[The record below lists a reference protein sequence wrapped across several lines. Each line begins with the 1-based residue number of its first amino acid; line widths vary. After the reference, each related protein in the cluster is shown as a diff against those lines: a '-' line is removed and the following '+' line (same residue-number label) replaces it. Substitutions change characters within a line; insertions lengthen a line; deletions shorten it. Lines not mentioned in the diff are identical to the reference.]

1 MQFQVPQF
9 IEIEDK
15 IIGPLTIKQFLY
27 IAAMAGLSFILF
39 FMVNFWFW
47 IIMATILM
55 IIGAAFAFVNI
66 NGQPL
71 IKIVFS
77 ALQFYMR
84 PRLYLWQRESV
95 VKELLLP
102 ETGEFGAEGVIA
114 KRETLKNFFSEM
126 PDIKNLWRELLTTK
140 NPLPQ
145 REKSILPTF
154 KSPAE
159 RFELFRKL
167 AGQKEVARRVDF
179 R

>member
-9 IEIEDK
+9 IEVEDK

-39 FMVNFWFW
+39 FMVNFLFW
-47 IIMATILM
+47 VILATILM

-77 ALQFYMR
+77 AFQFYMR
-84 PRLYLWQRESV
+84 PRLYLWQREAA
-95 VKELLLP
+95 VKELLLSG
-102 ETGEFGAEGVIA
+102 TKEFGEEGVLS

-126 PDIKNLWRELLTTK
+126 PDVKNLWRELLTTK
-140 NPLPQ
+140 NPLPK

-159 RFELFRKL
+159 RFESFRKL
-167 AGQKEVARRVDF
+167 AGQKEVARRIDY